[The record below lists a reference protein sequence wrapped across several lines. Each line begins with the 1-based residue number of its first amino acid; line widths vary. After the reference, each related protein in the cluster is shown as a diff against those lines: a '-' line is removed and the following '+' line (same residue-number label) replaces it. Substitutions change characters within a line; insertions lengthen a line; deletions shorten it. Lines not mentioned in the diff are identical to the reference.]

1 MRLKP
6 LFAAVYLKF
15 NPLAAALPLAPR
27 LAPAA
32 LLRRGKRPRSSRL
45 SAPAAHLRGTA
56 QKADTPLKQLHKKR
70 PSPTN

>member
-32 LLRRGKRPRSSRL
+32 LLRGVRGLAAAVYQHRPHIYGVL
-45 SAPAAHLRGTA
+45 
-56 QKADTPLKQLHKKR
+56 LKKQIR
-70 PSPTN
+70 R